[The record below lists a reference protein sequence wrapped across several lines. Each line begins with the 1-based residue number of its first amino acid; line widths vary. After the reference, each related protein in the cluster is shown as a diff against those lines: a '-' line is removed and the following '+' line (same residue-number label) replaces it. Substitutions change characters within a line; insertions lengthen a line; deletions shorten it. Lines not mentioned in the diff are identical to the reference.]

1 MTICGQGDELKEVS
15 NIWFDHP
22 QLSFIHFWSEIRLK
36 QWLPVCFPSA
46 SSHNQR
52 RRTLVPITPMPH
64 YSDMDTP
71 ELKNKLNRSVSSLSS
86 PWPRHQLYTLSCP
99 ITSHAVTVILDC
111 LALFSISGC
120 FPPVHLF
127 LSLSSLLSPL
137 CRFGVRPLPK
147 RQMILKL
154 KEIHQYT
161 HQLVSSDSEDEAPS
175 ACRTAQMKPPS
186 SSSVAKFKEPRAPA
200 ATSPLKHNREEEA
213 EPLSASQGSNT
224 SSTAASEESERCHVC
239 SSVRIPSGGTAHFS
253 HCTFV
258 LSLYMF
264 SEDHHQTSCHT
275 AAQSVLSYQCGLLI
289 LWNTCRNKRC
299 KIYRGIKDVEGSI
312 LNSSVLGKLN
322 VYTHRPEIHWCT
334 NSTYI
339 PALMCGEMSGR

>member
-1 MTICGQGDELKEVS
+1 M
-15 NIWFDHP
+15 
-22 QLSFIHFWSEIRLK
+22 
-36 QWLPVCFPSA
+36 
-46 SSHNQR
+46 
-52 RRTLVPITPMPH
+52 PITPMPH

-175 ACRTAQMKPPS
+175 AGHKAQMKPPS
-186 SSSVAKFKEPRAPA
+186 SSSVATGNRPLSCVQAVKFKEPRAPA

-224 SSTAASEESERCHVC
+224 STAASEESERYHVC

-275 AAQSVLSYQCGLLI
+275 AAHSVLSYQCGLLI
-289 LWNTCRNKRC
+289 L
-299 KIYRGIKDVEGSI
+299 
-312 LNSSVLGKLN
+312 
-322 VYTHRPEIHWCT
+322 
-334 NSTYI
+334 
-339 PALMCGEMSGR
+339 